1 MEKPYFVVH
10 TKYYHMVGGV
20 RIPFSSFS
28 CDITVFLD
36 YEKAKEYALFWMKAV
51 SRSHEVGADF
61 GVLPRSACQV
71 DDVCFRAFSDTPFDS
86 LYSFLDVSIYQK
98 YVL

>member
-51 SRSHEVGADF
+51 SHSHVVCFDF
-61 GVLPRSACQV
+61 GVLPRPACQV
-71 DDVCFRAFSDTPFDS
+71 NEVCFRVCSDAPFES
-86 LYSFLDVSIYQK
+86 LYCDVEAVIYQK
-98 YVL
+98 YCL